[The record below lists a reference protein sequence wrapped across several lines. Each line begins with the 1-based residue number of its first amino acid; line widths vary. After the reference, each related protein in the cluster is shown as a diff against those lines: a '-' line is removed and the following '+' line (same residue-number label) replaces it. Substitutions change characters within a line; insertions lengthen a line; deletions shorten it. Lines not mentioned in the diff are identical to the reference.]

1 MLFLAST
8 VAVRYREMYL
18 SAGVAAIT
26 TAAPSGL
33 HRAEAQ
39 PSVALLAQS
48 AMELPAMFVSR
59 QGREQ

>member
-1 MLFLAST
+1 MFLAST
-8 VAVRYREMYL
+8 LAVRYRETYL

-33 HRAEAQ
+33 PRAGVP
-39 PSVALLAQS
+39 PSVAMLAQS
-48 AMELPAMFVSR
+48 AMELPAMFVSP